1 MLEKAIDFFE
11 KEYEE
16 TESYLGR
23 GENCIAPEKV
33 VEHAIHSCLG
43 VAMFVQLCGVEFT
56 DINPHYNKVL
66 EKLHKLLDK

>member
-1 MLEKAIDFFE
+1 MLEKAIEFFE

-16 TESYLGR
+16 TESYLRR

-33 VEHAIHSCLG
+33 VEHTIHSCLG
-43 VAMFVQLCGVEFT
+43 VAMFVQLCGVDFT
-56 DINPHYNKVL
+56 EINPHYNKVL